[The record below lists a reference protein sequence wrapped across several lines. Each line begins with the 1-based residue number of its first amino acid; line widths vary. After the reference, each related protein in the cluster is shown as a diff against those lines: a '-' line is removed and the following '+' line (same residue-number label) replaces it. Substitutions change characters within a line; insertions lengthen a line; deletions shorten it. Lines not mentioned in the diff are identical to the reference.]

1 MVVSLI
7 AEKWHVDAIL
17 EILPNVLIIP
27 TVEMYRL
34 HSVICF

>member
-27 TVEMYRL
+27 TVEMYRS